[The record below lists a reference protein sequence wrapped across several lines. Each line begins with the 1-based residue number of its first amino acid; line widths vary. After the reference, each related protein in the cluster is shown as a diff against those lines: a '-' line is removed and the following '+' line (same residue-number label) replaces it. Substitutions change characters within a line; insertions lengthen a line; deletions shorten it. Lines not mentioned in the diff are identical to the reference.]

1 MKRFEVWQA
10 NLPCRDNSSIQQGC
24 RPIIIVSNDHANQH
38 SPVVTVV
45 PLTSK
50 AKKALPT
57 HVTFVIKGLTRV
69 STALCEQV
77 TSIDKNVLSR
87 CIGYVDDPSLRRA
100 LCHALSVQLGA

>member
-50 AKKALPT
+50 AKKLNP
-57 HVTFVIKGLTRV
+57 
-69 STALCEQV
+69 
-77 TSIDKNVLSR
+77 LSWLL
-87 CIGYVDDPSLRRA
+87 LRS
-100 LCHALSVQLGA
+100 CLSSQHLSGSSV